1 MAFALN
7 SYELVASVCQDSFYD
22 FLQEFW
28 YEVPGQEEP
37 VWNWH
42 IHYLCDE
49 YQRAAERVI
58 RGLPKRRDGIINVP
72 PGSTKSTIFSIM
84 GPAWVWTRMPHCKF
98 ICASHTLLLA
108 LDLANKSRAIIQSEK
123 YKACFPNIALRQDQN
138 TKGYFANTRGG
149 MRYSVG
155 TGGSVIGMH
164 GHIITVDDPLDPTAA
179 ASEEELKTANKFVTE
194 TLPTRKISKA
204 LTMTWLIMQR
214 PMVTWASMAIVASS
228 ANTQFLR
235 AAVSLRLT

>member
-1 MAFALN
+1 VPVPPGLGGYSMAFALN

-72 PGSTKSTIFSIM
+72 PGSTKSTIFSR
-84 GPAWVWTRMPHCKF
+84 PP
-98 ICASHTLLLA
+98 
-108 LDLANKSRAIIQSEK
+108 
-123 YKACFPNIALRQDQN
+123 
-138 TKGYFANTRGG
+138 
-149 MRYSVG
+149 
-155 TGGSVIGMH
+155 
-164 GHIITVDDPLDPTAA
+164 
-179 ASEEELKTANKFVTE
+179 
-194 TLPTRKISKA
+194 IS
-204 LTMTWLIMQR
+204 L
-214 PMVTWASMAIVASS
+214 
-228 ANTQFLR
+228 
-235 AAVSLRLT
+235 